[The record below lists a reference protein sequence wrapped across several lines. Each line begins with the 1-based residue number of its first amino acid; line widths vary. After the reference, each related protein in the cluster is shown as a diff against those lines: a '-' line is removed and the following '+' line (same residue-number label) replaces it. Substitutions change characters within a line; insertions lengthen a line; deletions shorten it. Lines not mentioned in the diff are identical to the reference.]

1 MSKTLHFFLIF
12 GIIIKDRMYVFMNDK
27 KLNKLIRIIIG
38 LVILIVVIIQ
48 GNLFDNVSNATASI
62 NDSTKSDKIDAKV
75 EGNLSVSFIDVGQAD
90 SILIRNGNYNMLI
103 DAGNNED
110 GEKLVNY
117 FKSLGIEEFTYVFA
131 THPHEDH
138 IGGMDDII
146 NNFKIDNYYMSNK
159 LSTTKTF
166 MDVLD
171 ALDGRNL
178 KYTVPNKGDTLKL
191 GDANIK
197 VIYPGDD
204 KSNINDSSIVLKI
217 TYGKNSFLL
226 TGDATSNVE
235 RKIYNEDIK
244 SDVLKVA
251 HHGSSYS
258 STDVFLDRVKPYYAV
273 ISVGKNNIYNHPS
286 NKTLEKLN
294 KRNIKVYRTDLD
306 GTIVFISDGDNL
318 SVKALE
324 TDTNG

>member
-1 MSKTLHFFLIF
+1 
-12 GIIIKDRMYVFMNDK
+12 MNDK
-27 KLNKLIRIIIG
+27 KLNKLIKIIIG
-38 LVILIVVIIQ
+38 LVILIVITIQ
-48 GNLFDNVSNATASI
+48 GNLFDNISNATASI

-75 EGNLSVSFIDVGQAD
+75 NENFSVSFIDVGQAD
-90 SILIRNGNYNMLI
+90 SVLIRNGNYNMLI

-146 NNFKIDNYYMSNK
+146 NNFKIDNYYMPNK

-171 ALDGRNL
+171 ALDRRNL
-178 KYTVPNKGDTLKL
+178 KYMVPNKGDTLKL

-204 KSNINDSSIVLKI
+204 KSNINDSSIVLKV

-258 STDVFLDRVKPYYAV
+258 STDVFLDKVKPYYAV

-318 SVKALE
+318 SVKALK

>member
-1 MSKTLHFFLIF
+1 
-12 GIIIKDRMYVFMNDK
+12 MNYK
-27 KLNKLIRIIIG
+27 KLNKLIKIIIG
-38 LVILIVVIIQ
+38 LVILIVVTIQ

-75 EGNLSVSFIDVGQAD
+75 KENFSVSFIDVGQAD
-90 SILIRNGNYNMLI
+90 SVLIRNGNYNMLI

-258 STDVFLDRVKPYYAV
+258 SIDVFLDKVKPYYAV

-318 SVKALE
+318 SVKVLK

>member
-1 MSKTLHFFLIF
+1 
-12 GIIIKDRMYVFMNDK
+12 MNDK
-27 KLNKLIRIIIG
+27 KLNKLIKIIIG
-38 LVILIVVIIQ
+38 LVILIFITIQ

-62 NDSTKSDKIDAKV
+62 NDSIKSDKIDAKV
-75 EGNLSVSFIDVGQAD
+75 NENFSVSFIDVGQAD
-90 SILIRNGNYNMLI
+90 SVLIRNGNYNMLI

-171 ALDGRNL
+171 ALDGCNL

-258 STDVFLDRVKPYYAV
+258 STDVFLDKVKPYYAV

-318 SVKALE
+318 SVKALK

>member
-1 MSKTLHFFLIF
+1 
-12 GIIIKDRMYVFMNDK
+12 MNDK
-27 KLNKLIRIIIG
+27 KLNKLIKIIIG

-75 EGNLSVSFIDVGQAD
+75 KENFSVSFIDVGQAD
-90 SILIRNGNYNMLI
+90 SVLIRNGNYNMLI

-171 ALDGRNL
+171 ALDGCNL

-294 KRNIKVYRTDLD
+294 KRNIEVYRTDLD

-318 SVKALE
+318 SVKALK

>member
-1 MSKTLHFFLIF
+1 
-12 GIIIKDRMYVFMNDK
+12 MNDK
-27 KLNKLIRIIIG
+27 KLNKLIKIIIG
-38 LVILIVVIIQ
+38 LVILIVVTIQ

-75 EGNLSVSFIDVGQAD
+75 KENFSVSFIDVGQAD
-90 SILIRNGNYNMLI
+90 SVLIRNGNYNMLI

-204 KSNINDSSIVLKI
+204 KSNINDSSIVLKV

-306 GTIVFISDGDNL
+306 GTIVFISDGNNL
-318 SVKALE
+318 SVKALK

>member
-1 MSKTLHFFLIF
+1 
-12 GIIIKDRMYVFMNDK
+12 MNDK
-27 KLNKLIRIIIG
+27 KLNKLIKIIVG
-38 LVILIVVIIQ
+38 VVILIVVAIQ

-62 NDSTKSDKIDAKV
+62 NDSSKSNKIDAKV
-75 EGNLSVSFIDVGQAD
+75 KENFSVSFIDVGQAD
-90 SILIRNGNYNMLI
+90 SVLIRNGNYNMLI

-171 ALDGRNL
+171 ALDRRNL

-318 SVKALE
+318 SVKALKN
-324 TDTNG
+324 DTNG

>member
-1 MSKTLHFFLIF
+1 
-12 GIIIKDRMYVFMNDK
+12 MNDK
-27 KLNKLIRIIIG
+27 KLNKLIKIIIG
-38 LVILIVVIIQ
+38 LVILIVVTIQ

-75 EGNLSVSFIDVGQAD
+75 KENFSVSFIDVGQAD
-90 SILIRNGNYNMLI
+90 SVLIRNGNYNMLI

-166 MDVLD
+166 TDVLD

-204 KSNINDSSIVLKI
+204 KSNINDSSIVLKM

-306 GTIVFISDGDNL
+306 GTITFTSDGDNL
-318 SVKALE
+318 SVKALK

>member
-1 MSKTLHFFLIF
+1 
-12 GIIIKDRMYVFMNDK
+12 MNDK
-27 KLNKLIRIIIG
+27 KLNKLIKIIIG
-38 LVILIVVIIQ
+38 LVILIVVTIQ

-75 EGNLSVSFIDVGQAD
+75 KENFCVSFIDVGQAD
-90 SILIRNGNYNMLI
+90 SVLIRNGNYNMLI

-166 MDVLD
+166 TDVLD

-204 KSNINDSSIVLKI
+204 KSNINDSSIVLKM

-306 GTIVFISDGDNL
+306 GTIVFTSDGENL
-318 SVKALE
+318 SVKALK

>member
-1 MSKTLHFFLIF
+1 
-12 GIIIKDRMYVFMNDK
+12 MNDK
-27 KLNKLIRIIIG
+27 KLNKLIKIIIG
-38 LVILIVVIIQ
+38 LVILIVVTIQ

-62 NDSTKSDKIDAKV
+62 NDSTKSDKIDAKLK
-75 EGNLSVSFIDVGQAD
+75 ENFSVSFIDVGQAD
-90 SILIRNGNYNMLI
+90 SVLIRNGNYNMLI

-217 TYGKNSFLL
+217 TYGKHSFLL

-306 GTIVFISDGDNL
+306 GTIVFTSDGENL
-318 SVKALE
+318 SVKALK

>member
-1 MSKTLHFFLIF
+1 
-12 GIIIKDRMYVFMNDK
+12 MNDK
-27 KLNKLIRIIIG
+27 KLNKLIKIIIG
-38 LVILIVVIIQ
+38 LVILIVITIQ

-75 EGNLSVSFIDVGQAD
+75 NENFSVSFIDVGQAD
-90 SILIRNGNYNMLI
+90 SVLIRNGNYNMLI

-171 ALDGRNL
+171 ALDGCNL
-178 KYTVPNKGDTLKL
+178 KYMVPNKGDTLKL

-258 STDVFLDRVKPYYAV
+258 STDVFLDKVKPYYAV

-306 GTIVFISDGDNL
+306 GTIVFISDGENL
-318 SVKALE
+318 SVKALK

>member
-1 MSKTLHFFLIF
+1 
-12 GIIIKDRMYVFMNDK
+12 MNDK

-62 NDSTKSDKIDAKV
+62 NDSAKSDKIDAKV
-75 EGNLSVSFIDVGQAD
+75 KENFSVSFIDVGQAD
-90 SILIRNGNYNMLI
+90 SVLIRNGNYNMLI

-318 SVKALE
+318 SVQTLE

>member
-1 MSKTLHFFLIF
+1 
-12 GIIIKDRMYVFMNDK
+12 MNDK

-306 GTIVFISDGDNL
+306 GTITFTSDGENL
-318 SVKALE
+318 SVQTLE

>member
-1 MSKTLHFFLIF
+1 
-12 GIIIKDRMYVFMNDK
+12 MNDK

-38 LVILIVVIIQ
+38 FVILIVVTIQ

-75 EGNLSVSFIDVGQAD
+75 KENFSVSFIDVGQAD
-90 SILIRNGNYNMLI
+90 SVLIRNGNYNILI

-171 ALDGRNL
+171 ALDGCNL

-306 GTIVFISDGDNL
+306 GTIVFTSDGENL
-318 SVKALE
+318 SVKALK

>member
-1 MSKTLHFFLIF
+1 
-12 GIIIKDRMYVFMNDK
+12 MNDK
-27 KLNKLIRIIIG
+27 KLNKLIKIIIG
-38 LVILIVVIIQ
+38 IVILIVVTIQ

-75 EGNLSVSFIDVGQAD
+75 NENFSVSFIDVGQAD
-90 SILIRNGNYNMLI
+90 SVLIRNGNYNMLI

-318 SVKALE
+318 SVKALK

>member
-1 MSKTLHFFLIF
+1 
-12 GIIIKDRMYVFMNDK
+12 MNDK
-27 KLNKLIRIIIG
+27 KLNKLIKIIIG
-38 LVILIVVIIQ
+38 LVILIIVTIQ
-48 GNLFDNVSNATASI
+48 SNLFDNVSNATASI

-75 EGNLSVSFIDVGQAD
+75 KENFYVSFIDVGQAD
-90 SILIRNGNYNMLI
+90 SVLIRNGNYNMLI

-171 ALDGRNL
+171 ALDRRNL
-178 KYTVPNKGDTLKL
+178 KYTVPNKGDKLKL

-258 STDVFLDRVKPYYAV
+258 STDVFLDKVKPYYAV

-306 GTIVFISDGDNL
+306 GTIVFISDGDTL
-318 SVKALE
+318 SVKVLK

>member
-1 MSKTLHFFLIF
+1 
-12 GIIIKDRMYVFMNDK
+12 MNDK
-27 KLNKLIRIIIG
+27 KLNKLIKIIIG
-38 LVILIVVIIQ
+38 LVILIVITIQ

-75 EGNLSVSFIDVGQAD
+75 KENFSVSFIDVGQAD
-90 SILIRNGNYNMLI
+90 SVLIRNGNYNMLI

-258 STDVFLDRVKPYYAV
+258 STDVFLDKVKPYYAV

-294 KRNIKVYRTDLD
+294 KRNIKAYRTDLD
-306 GTIVFISDGDNL
+306 GTVVFISDGDNL
-318 SVKALE
+318 SVKALK

>member
-1 MSKTLHFFLIF
+1 
-12 GIIIKDRMYVFMNDK
+12 MNDK
-27 KLNKLIRIIIG
+27 KLNKLIKIIIG
-38 LVILIVVIIQ
+38 LVILIVITIQ

-75 EGNLSVSFIDVGQAD
+75 NENFSVSFIDVGQAD
-90 SILIRNGNYNMLI
+90 SVLIRNGNYNMLI

-178 KYTVPNKGDTLKL
+178 KYMVPNNGDTLKL

-258 STDVFLDRVKPYYAV
+258 STDVFLDKVKPYYAV

-318 SVKALE
+318 SVKALK

>member
-1 MSKTLHFFLIF
+1 
-12 GIIIKDRMYVFMNDK
+12 MNDK
-27 KLNKLIRIIIG
+27 KLNKLIKIIIG
-38 LVILIVVIIQ
+38 LVILIVITIQ
-48 GNLFDNVSNATASI
+48 GNLLDNVSNATASI

-75 EGNLSVSFIDVGQAD
+75 NENFSVSFIDVGQAD
-90 SILIRNGNYNMLI
+90 SVLIRNGNYNMLI

-178 KYTVPNKGDTLKL
+178 KYMVPNKGDTLKL

-258 STDVFLDRVKPYYAV
+258 STDVFLDKVKPYYAV

-318 SVKALE
+318 SVKALK

>member
-1 MSKTLHFFLIF
+1 
-12 GIIIKDRMYVFMNDK
+12 MNYK
-27 KLNKLIRIIIG
+27 KLNKLIKIIIG
-38 LVILIVVIIQ
+38 LVILIVVTIQ

-62 NDSTKSDKIDAKV
+62 NDSTKSDKIDAKAK
-75 EGNLSVSFIDVGQAD
+75 ENFSVSFIDVGQAD
-90 SILIRNGNYNMLI
+90 SVLIRNGNYNMLI

-178 KYTVPNKGDTLKL
+178 KYTVPNKGDMLKL

-258 STDVFLDRVKPYYAV
+258 STDVFLDKVKPYYAV

-318 SVKALE
+318 SVKALK

>member
-1 MSKTLHFFLIF
+1 
-12 GIIIKDRMYVFMNDK
+12 MNDK
-27 KLNKLIRIIIG
+27 KLNKLIKIIVG
-38 LVILIVVIIQ
+38 VVILIVVTIQ

-75 EGNLSVSFIDVGQAD
+75 KENFSVSFIDVGQAD
-90 SILIRNGNYNMLI
+90 SVLIRNGNYNMLI

-117 FKSLGIEEFTYVFA
+117 FKSLGIEVFTYVFA

-318 SVKALE
+318 SVKALK

>member
-1 MSKTLHFFLIF
+1 
-12 GIIIKDRMYVFMNDK
+12 MNYK
-27 KLNKLIRIIIG
+27 KLNKLIKIIIG
-38 LVILIVVIIQ
+38 LVILIVVTIQ

-75 EGNLSVSFIDVGQAD
+75 KENFSVSFIDVGQAD
-90 SILIRNGNYNMLI
+90 SVLIRNGNYNMLI

-258 STDVFLDRVKPYYAV
+258 STDVFLDKVKPYYAV

-294 KRNIKVYRTDLD
+294 KRNIKAYRTDLD

-318 SVKALE
+318 SVKALK

>member
-1 MSKTLHFFLIF
+1 
-12 GIIIKDRMYVFMNDK
+12 MNDK
-27 KLNKLIRIIIG
+27 KLNKLIKIIIG
-38 LVILIVVIIQ
+38 LVILIVVTIQ

-75 EGNLSVSFIDVGQAD
+75 KENFSVSFIDVGQAD
-90 SILIRNGNYNMLI
+90 SVLIRNGNYNMLI

-258 STDVFLDRVKPYYAV
+258 STDVFLDKVKPYYAV

-318 SVKALE
+318 SVKALK

>member
-1 MSKTLHFFLIF
+1 
-12 GIIIKDRMYVFMNDK
+12 MNDK
-27 KLNKLIRIIIG
+27 KLNKLIKIIIG
-38 LVILIVVIIQ
+38 LVILIVVTIQ

-75 EGNLSVSFIDVGQAD
+75 KENFSVSFIDVGQAD
-90 SILIRNGNYNMLI
+90 SVLIRNGNYNMLI

-258 STDVFLDRVKPYYAV
+258 STDVFLDKVKPYYAV

-294 KRNIKVYRTDLD
+294 KRNIKAYRTDLD
-306 GTIVFISDGDNL
+306 GTVVFISDGDNL
-318 SVKALE
+318 SVKALK

>member
-1 MSKTLHFFLIF
+1 
-12 GIIIKDRMYVFMNDK
+12 MNDK
-27 KLNKLIRIIIG
+27 KLNKLIKIIIG
-38 LVILIVVIIQ
+38 LVILIVVTIQ

-75 EGNLSVSFIDVGQAD
+75 KENFSVSFIDVGQAD
-90 SILIRNGNYNMLI
+90 SVLIRNGNYNMLI

-306 GTIVFISDGDNL
+306 GTIIFISDGDNL
-318 SVKALE
+318 SVKALK

>member
-1 MSKTLHFFLIF
+1 
-12 GIIIKDRMYVFMNDK
+12 MNDK
-27 KLNKLIRIIIG
+27 KLNKLIKIIIG
-38 LVILIVVIIQ
+38 LVILIVITIQ

-75 EGNLSVSFIDVGQAD
+75 NENFSVSFIDVGQAD
-90 SILIRNGNYNMLI
+90 SVLIKNGNYNMLI

-258 STDVFLDRVKPYYAV
+258 STDVFLDKVKPYYAV

-306 GTIVFISDGDNL
+306 GTIVFISDGENL
-318 SVKALE
+318 SVKALK

>member
-1 MSKTLHFFLIF
+1 
-12 GIIIKDRMYVFMNDK
+12 MNDK

-75 EGNLSVSFIDVGQAD
+75 NENFSVSFIDVGQAD
-90 SILIRNGNYNMLI
+90 SVLIRNGNYNMLM

-318 SVKALE
+318 SVKALK

>member
-1 MSKTLHFFLIF
+1 
-12 GIIIKDRMYVFMNDK
+12 MNDK

-62 NDSTKSDKIDAKV
+62 NDSAKSDKIDAKV
-75 EGNLSVSFIDVGQAD
+75 KENFSVSFIDVGQAD
-90 SILIRNGNYNMLI
+90 SVLIRNGNYNMLI

-171 ALDGRNL
+171 ALDGRDL

-318 SVKALE
+318 SVKALK

>member
-1 MSKTLHFFLIF
+1 
-12 GIIIKDRMYVFMNDK
+12 MNDK
-27 KLNKLIRIIIG
+27 KLNKLIKIIIG
-38 LVILIVVIIQ
+38 LVILIVVTIQ

-75 EGNLSVSFIDVGQAD
+75 KENFSVSFIDVGQAD
-90 SILIRNGNYNMLI
+90 SVLIRNGNYNMLI

-117 FKSLGIEEFTYVFA
+117 FKSIGIEEFTYVFA

-258 STDVFLDRVKPYYAV
+258 STDVFLDKVKPYYAV

-318 SVKALE
+318 SVKALK

>member
-1 MSKTLHFFLIF
+1 
-12 GIIIKDRMYVFMNDK
+12 MNDK
-27 KLNKLIRIIIG
+27 KLNKLIKIIIG
-38 LVILIVVIIQ
+38 LVILIVVTIQ

-62 NDSTKSDKIDAKV
+62 NDSTKSDKIDAKAK
-75 EGNLSVSFIDVGQAD
+75 ENFSVSFIDVGQAD
-90 SILIRNGNYNMLI
+90 SVLIRNGNYNMLI

-258 STDVFLDRVKPYYAV
+258 SIDVFLDKVKPYYAV

-318 SVKALE
+318 SVKALK

>member
-1 MSKTLHFFLIF
+1 
-12 GIIIKDRMYVFMNDK
+12 MNDK
-27 KLNKLIRIIIG
+27 KLNKLIKIIIG
-38 LVILIVVIIQ
+38 LVILIVITIQ

-75 EGNLSVSFIDVGQAD
+75 NENFSVSFIDVGQAD
-90 SILIRNGNYNMLI
+90 SVLIRNGNYNMLI

-171 ALDGRNL
+171 ALDRRNL

-226 TGDATSNVE
+226 TGDATSNFE

-318 SVKALE
+318 SVKALK

>member
-1 MSKTLHFFLIF
+1 
-12 GIIIKDRMYVFMNDK
+12 MNDK
-27 KLNKLIRIIIG
+27 KLNKLIKIIVG
-38 LVILIVVIIQ
+38 VVILIVVTIQ

-90 SILIRNGNYNMLI
+90 SVLIRNGNYNMLI

-166 MDVLD
+166 TDVLD

-318 SVKALE
+318 SVKALK

>member
-1 MSKTLHFFLIF
+1 
-12 GIIIKDRMYVFMNDK
+12 MNDK
-27 KLNKLIRIIIG
+27 KLNKLIKIIIG
-38 LVILIVVIIQ
+38 LVILIVVTIQ

-75 EGNLSVSFIDVGQAD
+75 KENFSVSFIDVGQAD
-90 SILIRNGNYNMLI
+90 SVLIRNGNYNMLI

-258 STDVFLDRVKPYYAV
+258 SIDVFLDKVKPYYAV

-318 SVKALE
+318 SVKALK

>member
-1 MSKTLHFFLIF
+1 
-12 GIIIKDRMYVFMNDK
+12 MNDK
-27 KLNKLIRIIIG
+27 KLNKLIKIIIG
-38 LVILIVVIIQ
+38 LVILIVIIIQ

-75 EGNLSVSFIDVGQAD
+75 NENFSVSFIDVGQAD
-90 SILIRNGNYNMLI
+90 SVLIRNGNYNMLI

-117 FKSLGIEEFTYVFA
+117 FKSLGIEEFTYVFT

-258 STDVFLDRVKPYYAV
+258 STDVFLDKVKPYYAV

-318 SVKALE
+318 SVKALK

>member
-1 MSKTLHFFLIF
+1 
-12 GIIIKDRMYVFMNDK
+12 MNDK
-27 KLNKLIRIIIG
+27 KLNKLIKIIIG
-38 LVILIVVIIQ
+38 LVILIVITIQ

-75 EGNLSVSFIDVGQAD
+75 KENFSVSFIDVGQAD
-90 SILIRNGNYNMLI
+90 SVLIRNGNYNMLI

-258 STDVFLDRVKPYYAV
+258 SIDVFLDKVKPYYAV

-318 SVKALE
+318 SVKALK

>member
-1 MSKTLHFFLIF
+1 
-12 GIIIKDRMYVFMNDK
+12 MNDK
-27 KLNKLIRIIIG
+27 KLNKLIKIIVG
-38 LVILIVVIIQ
+38 VVILIVVTIQ

-75 EGNLSVSFIDVGQAD
+75 KENFSVSFIDVGQAD
-90 SILIRNGNYNMLI
+90 SVLIRNGNYNMLI

-294 KRNIKVYRTDLD
+294 KRNIKVYRTDLE

-318 SVKALE
+318 SVKALK